1 MLCDKC
7 QNKQICKYYA
17 FLADAP
23 MIINIESCDKYINK
37 TSSVSRGDNN
47 VASIK
52 FRQPIEYP
60 KEIIEEDYEESD
72 EKVFVD
78 LSEEHNTKITS
89 ITDLLLGG
97 NNEQKED

>member
-1 MLCDKC
+1 MICEKC
-7 QNKQICKYYA
+7 KNRAICKYYA
-17 FLADAP
+17 FILDAP

-37 TSSVSRGDNN
+37 ISSVSRGNNN
-47 VASIK
+47 VASTK

-60 KEIIEEDYEESD
+60 KEIIEEVYEESD